1 MNTLIVSIK
10 LIAKGNIPS
19 QVELLGKPIYENGIL
34 KSFEM
39 HYQDYNYDE
48 ENHLDFSIENLNMI
62 VNERQEFTYEFT
74 NYFIFNVLSE
84 GEAEFEFC
92 VLIKNVHDE
101 LINSIDNIITSD
113 NMKICDFI
121 FKDDCYCFKLN
132 MEVST
137 ITNVEILDIH

>member
-34 KSFEM
+34 KSFETL
-39 HYQDYNYDE
+39 YQDYNYDE
-48 ENHLDFSIENLNMI
+48 ENNLDFSIENFNMT
-62 VNERQEFTYEFT
+62 VDEHPEFTYEFT
-74 NYFIFNVLSE
+74 NYFTFNVLSE

-92 VLIKNVHDE
+92 VLIKDVHDD
-101 LINSIDNIITSD
+101 LINIIDNLITPV
-113 NMKICDFI
+113 NIKICDFK
-121 FKDDCYCFKLN
+121 FKDDCYCFNFN